1 MTPIKLGACI
11 DSRSLSRAVSL
22 LLVCMLWVVMMCG
35 VAGAIDYTTQF
46 SDVNTGNCEALSA
59 LLSNANSRINGNIN
73 VNSGTLNISAAN
85 IQMANGKSI
94 NVKAGATLNV
104 IAGSKI
110 YNWGNAY
117 YGLNYEAG
125 SYGNL
130 SDITI
135 QRSYRLSVATGNHN
149 LTIDNCLFYANYY
162 QGIYVTA
169 NNVNIT
175 DCTLQQNRDQ
185 GIYVTSTDVNITG
198 CTFNDNKDQGL
209 YITSTDVNVTDCYFT
224 GDDYPAI
231 YLDTTSEN
239 VNITNCTVYD
249 SLRQGIYVT
258 GNNVSITDCTIQ
270 ENGKTTS
277 LEGIYLSPTSGNV
290 NITGCTLTNN
300 GQNSLHIESSGN
312 NVLRNNHI
320 NDSNLNLYVT
330 GNYVNDIDT
339 SNYVNGGVVYYFYNE
354 NSVSLTDVDDIGHI
368 TMYNCSNVLIKDN
381 TLVNNG
387 DGIRMVASISNVT
400 IDNNVLNSSNYYG
413 IVLSSSRANITSN
426 TITSTDSTAIL
437 LSSSDDCVI
446 TDNTVSSATD
456 GGYSGGIGL
465 SNSDDNNI
473 SSNTVTATQTSGA
486 GISLSTTSNSNT
498 IFNNTINCSGATGIA
513 LSGSSNNDIL
523 NNTVKNRNSGDGVS
537 LEGTSN
543 YNTVQYNDFIDNSNA
558 GVAIETSS
566 HNIITCNNIVSNDG
580 GGYRYGGISTLD
592 GSTNNSIS
600 DNTISSN
607 AINGIYVASAG
618 NFFSNNT
625 IASNTDNGI
634 AIITDDNT
642 YSNNTITTG
651 GGYGFYI
658 DFGQYDNYIHQNNT
672 VNGDN
677 IYYYYGNT
685 TPHTVTV
692 EPLTATHVSN
702 VGKISLINC
711 SNFEIADNTISGNT
725 YIDGNIELMRPS
737 GIFLYNSSDITIS
750 NNTLSNN
757 YLGMYFYNSS
767 SNTINST
774 NHINTNENS
783 GIFFNISD
791 YNNIINNNLS
801 LNTISGINFTNSDH
815 NNITSS
821 NITGSPEGIILFNM
835 SLNNSLYT
843 NTITNYSFSAIHLL
857 EYSRF
862 NTMVG
867 NLHTR
872 NGAEFDIYINDSNN
886 NTIAPNATTAAN
898 YTFYLTND
906 TRLCTLDTVYNKS
919 SVGYE
924 DTSSLTIMWRIDVF
938 SWDNSH
944 IEPIWGNLTVRYG
957 DYSEVG
963 GILLWSDEVSI
974 ANGRLSDNSRYFW
987 GPPNSSSNWLPI
999 VEYMENATGK
1009 LNYQSTPMNCTV
1021 INRWDVLQGTDT
1033 SYGNMSYRVTR
1044 PGVTIIVNA
1053 GYTPNGKCYYCH
1065 EDKLTFID
1073 MIHWTKYSENLI
1085 DMSDPYTPGRCI
1097 DCHDENDSVS
1107 LPHGTE
1113 SGRDLLVQQS
1123 PGLCYTGNGNQIC
1136 HNSSMYRATLNQE
1149 QEFNKSRHHQM
1160 GDGKLSCFA
1169 CHDNHGSG
1177 YRYDLHKYY
1186 TDNVR
1191 PGSGYNSYNFDLCF
1205 VCHLEEKLM
1214 ARPTGD
1220 VAEGSYA
1227 AWELDYRDQT
1237 NMVDLYHGDYFRNG
1251 ALNPQNEHLVHLGW
1265 RYTCI
1270 GCHNAHGSDN
1280 PAMTRTLWA
1289 GTTGFSYKYITNI
1302 SPPDNY
1308 ANYIVLTDPDD
1319 WSNETLNQAG
1329 GLTGGCGC
1337 HGNIPKLF
1345 AYRTFVDYESA
1356 GGPGCVE
1363 CHDSGD
1369 PDAIRP
1375 IVNLTAMK
1383 IAMHT
1388 NLSAP
1393 LRNGEEDW
1401 TGRNWTEW
1409 GDELGYNASNYST
1422 DNAICW
1428 ACHCTNGT
1436 PPYPGF
1442 HPDRSLTPYK
1452 CPKCHGP
1459 VACQP
1464 PHSQGLVKAIDNH
1477 GPTTKGAD
1485 SISVQTD
1492 VGNNGSCGDCHAP
1505 SLLPDSA
1512 IGSLSVWKYS
1522 AGGTTAYTGRTTMGD
1537 VSHYGLSKS
1546 QGLEQGIENPL
1557 FNTSDCLYCHCNSS
1571 LGAIWGNAVNVS
1583 GNMYGA
1589 NTSNVSECYGYCH
1602 LRTDYLLIVN
1612 ESTIPHFHNISLY
1625 AGGGPDCVV
1634 CHDVNSAFGIQSLVN
1649 ATSISE
1655 GIHGN
1660 VTNNTI
1666 EIVPGIDPK
1675 SKPCW
1680 GCHQSDG
1687 TQPEGMGDRNG
1698 VVDPTKRPW
1707 TCEDCHARSSDWVA
1721 ATDNGASWLASSYPP
1736 NTLPP
1741 MIYAH
1746 YPNSHMLKTNVHA
1759 AGRCVDC
1766 HDNSM
1771 DLVHGDTYAATL
1783 GNTIGALVSHYG
1795 TNTELITPTADCAIC
1810 HNSTNA
1816 TEWGSPPQN
1825 SHGNFSDYFDADE
1838 GCYICHTDDNST
1850 PVDFHAQSMWSGR
1863 GDFDCLSCHDT
1874 EGYAV
1879 RKRINASIFG
1889 QAIHR
1894 NLNNASEVGYD
1905 YGLNR
1910 SCWVCHFESGLN
1922 ADDHSARKD
1931 PPYLCYDC
1939 HNKDAAPFGN
1949 VSDAPNVYNHFR
1961 NGTNITAY
1969 QTQYTISE
1977 SCMGCHNQSEMF
1989 YFYLPD
1995 ENEENPYF
2003 TNFSITSHYG
2013 SNRTDLAAIFEGN
2026 ASSTLYCMYCHKNES
2041 SPFPA
2046 YGPNTTI
2053 VHTGNFECSRCHGT
2067 GRLHTASM
2075 TRPLTGKNCTDCHLD
2090 GGGNATIGNSILNKT
2105 GFFGSVHY
2113 NITGDFSATNYTQ
2126 LSHVCWGCHVNYSL
2140 ELTDPEHVTI
2150 QPDCTDCH
2158 DSSTPLN
2165 EEHLHR
2171 IPPQVVQHQP
2181 DSSDITTAA
2190 NCTLCHNMSLVG
2202 GMPPDSNVTKPTQ
2215 RNFVSHYARQ
2225 RTDIIIDGG
2234 NASNCTYCHFDGGN
2248 EFGAV
2253 FANPG
2258 SCDIRHGVNCTPCHG
2273 YGRIHDAAV
2282 YGVGDDATLTG
2293 TYQSS
2298 NISTGDI
2305 IGEIS
2310 YTQPY
2315 VTLESFNL
2323 TWDSGTLELVVVPPA
2338 ALDAGGMNSSE
2349 YATAYYNNST
2359 VWNVSGSG
2367 TSDRFN
2373 ANLALNDTTNS
2384 TYKFIKVDN
2393 PAEGNWLFYIVAVD
2407 ANNTSASVTISQ
2419 DYKVFARCTQCH
2431 METGANATATNL
2443 MINETGFTT
2452 GIHTNVTGE
2461 FSSTNYFQLSRVC
2474 WGCHVNYT
2482 GQNASPS
2489 HTKPVIELPVCEACH
2504 YNSTPLNINYL
2515 NITPLQVREHQPLG
2529 DEIKTNSSIA
2539 NCTICH
2545 NKSLVAGMP
2554 PITNVKY
2561 PRAKNYISH
2570 YGRQR
2575 TDMWVTDASNNT
2587 ITNCS
2592 YCHLDGGRE
2601 FNDVFVLVNNTNIT
2615 HGVDCVACHGSGRFH
2630 DTILKMPVMTE
2641 DNDACLYCHNNMS
2654 NKQILTAEFGT
2665 SAHSNVNCIDCHTPR
2680 QVFKGMVV
2688 NGESRTY
2695 NFSMPSSAECLNAT
2709 LEWEG
2714 SSTLALTLNGPS
2726 STYGG
2731 TSINISSPQSGN
2743 WSAVV
2748 QDVNGDAEF
2757 NLTINVNMSH
2767 SGSTAKTC
2775 DECHVSG
2782 FADTPLVYKHLSN
2795 QSNVPTNATCTE
2807 CHANSAYAT
2816 TAMTTSHYAPA
2827 NLIETNDCI
2836 SCHTDEVDG
2845 WGDAPDQRNHTDHY
2859 YVTKNLANGET
2870 WKLVDDYTLTLVET
2884 TSRSAMLVLE
2894 QDGVLLRRDV
2904 VPVGSEFEYEIS
2916 GMQEDN
2922 TTIVNLTIDQVFTSS
2937 QGDYIVDMSG
2947 YVLGSHI
2954 HRETENE
2961 QCYACHDREYRT
2973 NIPADGIDY
2982 YVLKKIDD
2990 NVTLGRMAVNFNEND
3005 KKTLR
3010 MGEYWDI
3017 GENYSL
3023 YVEEVSPTKEN
3034 ARMLLYRNET
3044 LIEDIILSQGSSFT
3058 REEWV
3063 LDREIDIFGMTMDAV
3078 FISASTPA
3086 IMLSD
3091 VWLIAGEQ
3099 KKLDENTPVSQ
3110 TNTLVKYLPLDSNIT
3125 VCKEPDDFHVG
3136 TIMPGVYSPDC
3147 ISCHAR
3153 DGVAPIKIDID
3164 AFKEGVH
3171 LGLNRDATDTSFI
3184 SDETNKACWA
3194 CHGNGSSGAPVNHPV
3209 PYFGNHSAI
3218 SCIGCH
3224 GGGQFGAPQI
3234 YTHYPGA
3241 EISTDATCGDCHSNT
3256 FTNSTPKNIE
3266 AATSHYST
3274 KEDLLNSSL
3283 CDTCHNNIT
3292 NGLIWGDAPQVAKHI
3307 ADNNCTLCH
3316 AGENTVTFHDEG
3328 ITVTRNCEDCH
3339 VNEEQAEKFDLN
3351 AIRTHYPDAPE
3362 DKVDTM
3368 AKQNYTCRV
3377 CHNATDETLHIN
3389 LIVREYSNG
3398 TMGYCFACHSV
3409 DGKFP
3414 HRSEALIDELRHGS
3428 GIKAISGCEACHN
3441 PEGVSKYHT
3450 PSVVGKEYFRGTVRH
3465 DVNCTS
3471 CHEKH
3476 EEREYEPYEG
3486 IQCIDCH
3493 TEYGTAHYVGLPVEL
3508 VDITTTC
3515 KICHNDEADV
3525 FHNLTHVVA
3534 NVSESAYD
3542 PCSDCHYDIQSL
3554 IEDYDVT
3561 TLAGTMTS
3569 ITQPSEAS
3577 IITCTSCHNATGESR
3592 FHYESYPL
3600 GTVQYPDWQG
3610 WTDGNVTGCKDCHT
3624 YYGGQL
3630 PFNATNMGILGRS
3643 AAGTAHGYSPSC
3655 VVCHGGG
3662 DPISFHTLATSQ
3674 FIPRL
3679 ASRMKPEAVPRGEL
3693 SLLDVTVVLPQLTKV
3708 TRAEYFIDQIENT
3721 GEGEQLE
3728 YVVNRSNDSSVALGA
3743 VIDTT
3748 DMSYGKHPIFV
3759 HVKDSSGKWSK
3770 MDVAVLTVEKPGMLA
3785 TTEILIKDIV
3795 PVAIFMSL
3803 LFFIWRRFR

>member
-1 MTPIKLGACI
+1 MNNVKSNFKCSKTFA
-11 DSRSLSRAVSL
+11 RHTLSTLAFLTFCFL
-22 LLVCMLWVVMMCG
+22 LLMTMCG
-35 VAGAIDYTTQF
+35 VAAAETYYTNEF
-46 SDVNTGNCEALSA
+46 SDVNSGNCDALSA
-59 LLSNANSRINGNIN
+59 LISNANSRINGNIN
-73 VNSGTLNISAAN
+73 VNSGMLNISAAN
-85 IQMANGKSI
+85 IRMDNGRSI
-94 NVKAGATLNV
+94 NVKANATLNV
-104 IAGSKI
+104 IDDSLISHYTG
-110 YNWGNAY
+110 Y
-117 YGLNYEAG
+117 YGFNYEAG
-125 SYGNL
+125 SYGTL
-130 SDITI
+130 SASTI
-135 QRSYRLSVATGNHN
+135 QYSTRLSLATGNN
-149 LTIDNCLFYANYY
+149 NVYFSDSTFRYNQY

-169 NNVNIT
+169 SNVSIT
-175 DCTLQQNRDQ
+175 DCTLFQNNDQ
-185 GIYVTSTDVNITG
+185 GIRVDSNNVSIIG
-198 CTFNDNKDQGL
+198 CTFNDNKDEGL
-209 YITSTDVNVTDCYFT
+209 YITSTDVNVTDCLIQYN
-224 GDDYPAI
+224 DDQGI
-231 YLDTTSEN
+231 YLEATSGN
-239 VNITNCTVYD
+239 VNITNCTVFANY
-249 SLRQGIYVT
+249 RQGIYVT
-258 GNNVSITDCTIQ
+258 STDVNITDCTIQ
-270 ENGKTTS
+270 SNGINTAV
-277 LEGIYLSPTSGNV
+277 EGIYLTSTSGNV
-290 NITGCTLTNN
+290 NITGCTLTSN
-300 GQNSLHIESSGN
+300 GNKNINIESSGN
-312 NVLRNNHI
+312 NVLRNNNI
-320 NDSNLNLYVT
+320 NDTNLNLYVT
-330 GNYVNDIDT
+330 GNYDNDIDT
-339 SNYVNGGVVYYFYNE
+339 SNRINGGVVYYFYSDS
-354 NSVSLTDVDDIGHI
+354 SVSLTDVDDVGHI
-368 TMYNCSNVLIKDN
+368 TLYNCSNVLIKDN
-381 TLVNNG
+381 TLVTNG
-387 DGIRMVASISNVT
+387 DGIRLIASTANVT
-400 IDNNVLNSSNYYG
+400 IDNNALNSSNYYG

-446 TDNTVSSATD
+446 TDNTVSANTAN
-456 GGYSGGIGL
+456 GYSGGIGL
-465 SNSDDNNI
+465 SNSNDNNI

-498 IFNNTINCSGATGIA
+498 IFNNTIDCSGGNGISI
-513 LSGSSNNDIL
+513 SGSSNNGIL
-523 NNTVKNRNSGDGVS
+523 NNTVKNRDNSGLVLADS
-537 LEGTSN
+537 D
-543 YNTVQYNDFIDNSNA
+543 YNTVQYNDLIDNGFA
-558 GVAIETSS
+558 GVAITGGGS
-566 HNIITCNNIVSNDG
+566 HNIITQNDILSNDC
-580 GGYRYGGISTLD
+580 GGYQYGGVSTLD
-592 GSTNNSIS
+592 SSTNNSIS

-634 AIITDDNT
+634 AIVTDDNT
-642 YSNNTITTG
+642 YSNNTITIG

-658 DFGQYDNYIHQNNT
+658 TFGQYDNCIHQNNT
-672 VNGDN
+672 VNGEN
-677 IYYYYGNT
+677 IYYYCNT
-685 TPHTVTV
+685 TTQTVAV

-702 VGKISLINC
+702 VGKISLIKC
-711 SNFEIADNTISGNT
+711 SNFEIKDNTLSNNT
-725 YIDGNIELMRPS
+725 YIDGGIPS

-750 NNTLSNN
+750 NNTISDN
-757 YLGMYFYNSS
+757 YAGIYFYNSS
-767 SNTINST
+767 YNTINFT
-774 NHINTNENS
+774 NRINTSENS
-783 GIFFNISD
+783 GIYFNISN
-791 YNNIINNNLS
+791 YNNIINNNLA
-801 LNTISGINFTNSDH
+801 LNTICGINFTHSDH

-821 NITGSPEGIILFNM
+821 NITGSPEGILFET
-835 SLNNSLYT
+835 SLNNSLYA
-843 NTITNYSFSAIHLL
+843 NNITSYSSSAIRLI
-857 EYSRF
+857 EYCRN
-862 NTMVG
+862 NTMIG

-872 NGAEFDIYINDSNN
+872 NGAEFDIYINDSSN
-886 NTIAPNATTAAN
+886 NTIAPNETAAAN
-898 YTFYLTND
+898 YTFYLTDD
-906 TRLCTLDTVYNKS
+906 TRLCTLDTVFNKS
-919 SVGYE
+919 LVGYE

-944 IEPIWGNLTVRYG
+944 MEPIWGNLTVRYG

-963 GILLWSDEVSI
+963 GILIWDGEVSN
-974 ANGRLSDNSRYFW
+974 ANGRLSDNPRDYW
-987 GPPNSSSNWLPI
+987 GPPNSTDNWLPVI
-999 VEYMENATGK
+999 EYRENATAK
-1009 LNYQSTPMNCTV
+1009 TNYQSTPMNCTV
-1021 INRWDVLQGTDT
+1021 INRWDVLQGVD
-1033 SYGNMSYRVTR
+1033 SSYRNIITQITG
-1044 PGVTIIVNA
+1044 PGVTVIVNA

-1073 MIHWTKYSENLI
+1073 MIHWTRYSENLI
-1085 DMSDPYTPGRCI
+1085 VMSDPYTPGRCI

-1123 PGLCYTGNGNQIC
+1123 PGLCYTGNGSQTC
-1136 HNSSMYRATLNQE
+1136 HNTNEVRATLNQE
-1149 QEFNKSRHHQM
+1149 EEFNKTRHHQM

-1177 YRYDLHKYY
+1177 YRYDLHKCY
-1186 TDNVR
+1186 TDTLR
-1191 PGSGYNSYNFDLCF
+1191 PGSYNSYNFDLCF
-1205 VCHLEEKLM
+1205 VCHLEEKIT
-1214 ARPTGD
+1214 ARPNG
-1220 VAEGSYA
+1220 VSGRA
-1227 AWELDYRDQT
+1227 AWEVEYGDQT
-1237 NMVDLYHGDYFRNG
+1237 NMVDLYYGSGFNNG
-1251 ALNPQNEHLVHLGW
+1251 NLNEVNHHKLHAQQW
-1265 RYTCI
+1265 RYACI

-1280 PAMTRTLWA
+1280 PAMTRYKDKFT
-1289 GTTGFSYKYITNI
+1289 GTKFNYQYITNI
-1302 SPPDNY
+1302 SPPDEY
-1308 ANYIVLTDPDD
+1308 ANYIVLTNPDD
-1319 WSNETLNQAG
+1319 WSNSTLNQAG
-1329 GLTGGCGC
+1329 GLYGGGCGC
-1337 HGNIPKLF
+1337 HGGKIPTYF

-1459 VACQP
+1459 VAGQP
-1464 PHSQGLVKAIDNH
+1464 PHTQGLVKAIDNH

-1492 VGNNGSCGDCHAP
+1492 VGNNGSCEDCHAP
-1505 SLLPDSA
+1505 SLLPDEA

-1522 AGGTTAYTGRTTMGD
+1522 AGGTTAYIGRTVRGD

-1546 QGLEQGIENPL
+1546 QGFAYGIENPL
-1557 FNTSDCLYCHCNSS
+1557 FNTSDCLYCHCNSTQ
-1571 LGAIWGNAVNVS
+1571 GAIWGNAMNVS

-1589 NTSNVSECYGYCH
+1589 DTTNVSECYTYCH
-1602 LRTDYLLIVN
+1602 VRTDYLLTIN
-1612 ESTIPHFHNISLY
+1612 ETTIPHFHNISLY

-1634 CHDVNSAFGIQSLVN
+1634 CHDVNSAFGLQSLVN

-1655 GIHGN
+1655 GLHGN

-1687 TQPEGMGDRNG
+1687 NQPEGMGDRNG

-1721 ATDNGASWLASSYPP
+1721 ATSDGATWLASSYPP

-1746 YPNSHMLKTNVHA
+1746 YPNSPMLKTNVHA

-1771 DLVHGDTYAATL
+1771 DLAHGDTYAATL
-1783 GNTIGALVSHYG
+1783 GNTIGARVSHYG
-1795 TNTELITPTADCAIC
+1795 TNAELIAPTADCAIC

-1825 SHGNFSDYFDADE
+1825 RHGNFSDYFDADE
-1838 GCYICHTDDNST
+1838 GCYICHTDNDST
-1850 PVDFHAQSMWSGR
+1850 PVDFHAQNLWAGR
-1863 GDFDCLSCHDT
+1863 GGFDCLRCHDT

-1879 RKRINASIFG
+1879 RKRINTSIFG

-1910 SCWVCHFESGLN
+1910 SCWVCHFENGLN
-1922 ADDHSARKD
+1922 ADNHSMRKD

-1939 HNKDAAPFGN
+1939 HNKDAAPFEN
-1949 VSDAPNVYNHFR
+1949 VSDAPLVYNHFR
-1961 NGTNITAY
+1961 DGTNITAY
-1969 QTQYTISE
+1969 QTQNTTSE

-1995 ENEENPYF
+1995 ENEATPYY

-2013 SNRTDLAAIFEGN
+2013 SNRTDLVAIFDGSPNSNQYCWYCHLN
-2026 ASSTLYCMYCHKNES
+2026 AST
-2041 SPFPA
+2041 PFME
-2046 YGPNTTI
+2046 YVLSKSI
-2053 VHTGNFECSRCHGT
+2053 VHIGKFDCSDCHGT
-2067 GRLHTASM
+2067 GRLHSDTL
-2075 TRPLTGKNCTDCHLD
+2075 TRPLTGMNCTDCHLE
-2090 GGGNATIGNSILNKT
+2090 GGGNASTGFSIINKT

-2126 LSHVCWGCHVNYSL
+2126 LSYVCWGCHVNYSQ
-2140 ELTDPEHVTI
+2140 ELTDLEHVI
-2150 QPDCTDCH
+2150 IEPDCSDCH
-2158 DSSTPLN
+2158 CNATPLN
-2165 EEHLHR
+2165 VNHLRR
-2171 IPPQVVQHQP
+2171 IPPQVIQHQP
-2181 DSSDITTAA
+2181 DSNDIITAA
-2190 NCTLCHNMSLVG
+2190 NCTLCHNMSLVA
-2202 GMPPDSNVTKPTQ
+2202 GMPPVTNVTKPTQ

-2258 SCDIRHGVNCTPCHG
+2258 SSDIRHGVNCTPCHG

-2282 YGVGDDATLTG
+2282 YGVGDDATLTE
-2293 TYQSS
+2293 TYQTS

-2323 TWDSGTLELVVVPPA
+2323 TWDNGTLELVVVPPA
-2338 ALDAGGMNSSE
+2338 ALDAGGMNISE
-2349 YATAYYNNST
+2349 YATTYYNNST

-2384 TYKFIKVDN
+2384 TYKFVKVDN
-2393 PAEGNWLFYIVAVD
+2393 PAEGNWRFYIVALD

-2419 DYKVFARCTQCH
+2419 NYKVFARCTKCH

-2452 GIHTNVTGE
+2452 GIHQNVTGE
-2461 FSSTNYFQLSRVC
+2461 FSSTDYFQLSRVC

-2489 HTKPVIELPVCEACH
+2489 HTKPAIELPVCEACH

-2545 NKSLVAGMP
+2545 NKSLTITP
-2554 PITNVKY
+2554 PDTNIKY

-2575 TDMWVTDASNNT
+2575 TDMWVTDANNNT

-2592 YCHLDGGRE
+2592 YCHFDGGRE
-2601 FNDVFVLVNNTNIT
+2601 FDDVFVLVNNTNIT

-2630 DTILKMPVMTE
+2630 DAILKMPVMTE

-2665 SAHSNVNCIDCHTPR
+2665 SAHLNVNCIDCHTPR

-2695 NFSMPSSAECLNAT
+2695 NFSMPSSVTCLNAT
-2709 LEWEG
+2709 LEWGGG
-2714 SSTLALTLNGPS
+2714 SILALTLNGPS
-2726 STYGG
+2726 STYSG

-2743 WSAVV
+2743 WNAVV

-2757 NLTINVNMSH
+2757 NLTINVTMSH

-2775 DECHVSG
+2775 DECHISG
-2782 FADTPLVYKHLSN
+2782 FDDTPLVYKHLTK
-2795 QSNVPTNATCTE
+2795 QSNVPTNATCVL
-2807 CHANSAYAT
+2807 CHANSAYTA
-2816 TAMTTSHYAPA
+2816 TAMTTSHYAPT
-2827 NLIETNDCI
+2827 NLIDTKDCI
-2836 SCHTDEVDG
+2836 RCHTGIVDG
-2845 WGDAPDQRNHTDHY
+2845 WGNAPDQRNHTDHY
-2859 YVTKNLANGET
+2859 FVTGNLANGET
-2870 WKLVDDYTLTLVET
+2870 WKLVDNYTLTLIET
-2884 TSRSAMLVLE
+2884 TLRSAMLVLE
-2894 QDGVLLRRDV
+2894 KDGVLLLRDV
-2904 VPVGSEFEYEIS
+2904 VTVGNEFEYEIS
-2916 GMQEDN
+2916 GMEDDK
-2922 TTIVNLTIDQVFTSS
+2922 TSIVNLTVDQVFTAP
-2937 QGDYIVDMSG
+2937 GHYVVDLSG
-2947 YVLGSHI
+2947 YILGSHI
-2954 HRETENE
+2954 HRETDNKE
-2961 QCYACHDREYRT
+2961 CYACHDREHRT
-2973 NIPADGIDY
+2973 NIPDGIDY
-2982 YVLKKIDD
+2982 YVLKKVDD
-2990 NVTLGRMAVNFNEND
+2990 NVTLGQMPVNFKEND

-3010 MGEYWDI
+3010 TGEYWDL

-3023 YVEEVSPTKEN
+3023 YVEEVSLTKEN
-3034 ARMLLYRNET
+3034 ARVLLYRNET
-3044 LIEDIILSQGSSFT
+3044 LIEDIILSKGNSFT

-3063 LDREIDIFGMTMDAV
+3063 LDREIDVFGMTMDNV
-3078 FISASTPA
+3078 FISKTTPV
-3086 IMLSD
+3086 IVLSN
-3091 VWLIAGEQ
+3091 VWLIAGDQ
-3099 KKLDENTPVSQ
+3099 KTLDENTPVTQ
-3110 TNTLVKYLPLDSNIT
+3110 ANTLVKYLPLDSSIT
-3125 VCKEPDDFHVG
+3125 VGEEPEDFHAG

-3147 ISCHAR
+3147 ISCHA
-3153 DGVAPIKIDID
+3153 GNGIAPIKIDID

-3171 LGLNRDATDTSFI
+3171 PGLNRNATYTSFI
-3184 SDETNKACWA
+3184 TDETNKACWA
-3194 CHGNGSSGAPVNHPV
+3194 CHGNGSSDEPIRHPT
-3209 PYFGNHSAI
+3209 PYFGNHTAI
-3218 SCIGCH
+3218 TCIGCH
-3224 GGGQFGAPQI
+3224 GDSQFGAKKI
-3234 YTHYPGA
+3234 YTHYPNA

-3256 FTNSTPKNIE
+3256 FTNTTPKNIQ

-3283 CDTCHNNIT
+3283 CDTCHNNET
-3292 NGLIWGDAPQVAKHI
+3292 NGLIWGKAPQVAKHI

-3316 AGENTVTFHDEG
+3316 AGEGTITFHDSG

-3339 VNEEQAEKFDLN
+3339 VNKEQAEKFDLS
-3351 AIRTHYPDAPE
+3351 AIRTHYPGAPE
-3362 DKVDTM
+3362 ENVDTL
-3368 AKQNYTCRV
+3368 KQNYTCRV

-3389 LIVREYSNG
+3389 LEVREYSNES
-3398 TMGYCFACHSV
+3398 MGYCFACHSV
-3409 DGKFP
+3409 EGKFP
-3414 HRSEALIDELRHGS
+3414 HKSEAQIDVLRHGS
-3428 GIKAISGCEACHN
+3428 GIKVISGCEACHS
-3441 PEGVSKYHT
+3441 PEGLSKYHT
-3450 PSVVGKEYFRGTVRH
+3450 PTLVGKQYFRGTVRH

-3476 EEREYEPYEG
+3476 EERKYQPYEG

-3493 TEYGTAHYVGLPVEL
+3493 TEYGTAHYVGLPVEM

-3515 KICHNDEADV
+3515 PICHNEEADV

-3534 NVSESAYD
+3534 NVTESAYD
-3542 PCSDCHYDIQSL
+3542 PCSDCHYDIESL
-3554 IEDYDVT
+3554 IMEYDIT
-3561 TLAGTMTS
+3561 TIAGTMSS
-3569 ITQPSEAS
+3569 ITQPSDAT

-3592 FHYESYPL
+3592 FHYDPYPL
-3600 GTVQYPDWQG
+3600 GTVQYPDWPD

-3624 YYGGQL
+3624 YHGGEL

-3655 VVCHGGG
+3655 TVCHGGA

-3679 ASRMKPEAVPRGEL
+3679 ATTIDPAVLPRGGVSFL
-3693 SLLDVTVVLPQLTKV
+3693 QVTVVLPQLTKV
-3708 TRAEYFIDQIENT
+3708 TRAEYFVDEIERT
-3721 GEGEQLE
+3721 GYGEPLE
-3728 YVVNRSNDSSVALGA
+3728 YIFNESNDSSVSLGA
-3743 VIDTT
+3743 LIDTT
-3748 DMSYGKHPIFV
+3748 DMSYGKHPIFI

-3770 MDVAVLTVEKPGMLA
+3770 MDVAVLIVEKVDLLA
-3785 TTEILIKDIV
+3785 ATEIILKDVV
-3795 PVAIFMSL
+3795 PATIFIGV
-3803 LFFIWRRFR
+3803 LFFIWRRFK